1 MIRHKILKFKTEEY
15 LEFRD
20 LTEEIERFLKESGIK
35 EGQVLVFSKHTTVA
49 VCINEKE
56 KGIVKDFKNLLK
68 KILPKD
74 GYYCHND
81 LKIRT
86 ENLVCQSGES
96 DCLNGHSHCTQ
107 LMMRNSEAIP
117 VIDGKMTLGVWQRI
131 LRLSWI
137 AVEKEKSWSRLWVSK
152 NLETVDNSIEN
163 SFRSTS
169 PRANDN
175 VFDAIKPVR
184 LEVSGGINNVGSST
198 G

>member
-1 MIRHKILKFKTEEY
+1 VVWRSGNSSDRFITVHRILGVEIDKKIAKEFEKNDDLIITMIRHKILKFKTEEY

-131 LRLSWI
+131 F
-137 AVEKEKSWSRLWVSK
+137 A
-152 NLETVDNSIEN
+152 IELDCC
-163 SFRSTS
+163 RE
-169 PRANDN
+169 REI
-175 VFDAIKPVR
+175 VVQIMG
-184 LEVSGGINNVGSST
+184 E
-198 G
+198 